1 MVARRR
7 HTRHLAE
14 EFLARCEI
22 VAIPVTVITLAA
34 DEVTVHERDIAVEI
48 ADEILHVRPVLA
60 SITVN
65 IADGEDTIS
74 RACLRSGLGPTDF
87 RITTGSILSD
97 GKIVACIRLQA
108 RERNDMDITFFRYV
122 PSGIGGYLLV
132 QVGRIGSV
140 INESFSGLCL
150 IVHLPQHFH
159 RIGGRRH

>member
-7 HTRHLAE
+7 HTRHLAQ
-14 EFLARCEI
+14 EFLTRREI

-34 DEVTVHERDIAVEI
+34 DEVTVHESNIAIEV
-48 ADEILHVRPVLA
+48 ADEILHVLPVFTC
-60 SITVN
+60 ITVN
-65 IADGEDTIS
+65 IADGEDTVS

-87 RITTGSILSD
+87 LATAGSILSD
-97 GKIVACIRLQA
+97 GKIVACIGLQA

-140 INESFSGLCL
+140 INECFSGLCL